1 MEYKFIKTEY
11 LDSVSQGD
19 PEIIREIVQMFK
31 EQTIE
36 IYKGMRSLLA
46 ENNYNSL
53 GLLAH
58 KVKSSV
64 TIMGME
70 DLALMLKTFEH
81 QAKEGKE
88 HELYESYITRF
99 KTETEAAISELEDY
113 VINRLNVK

>member
-1 MEYKFIKTEY
+1 MEYKFINTEY

-19 PEIIREIVQMFK
+19 PEIIREIVHMFK
-31 EQTIE
+31 DQTIE
-36 IYKGMRSLLA
+36 IYKGMRTFLS

-64 TIMGME
+64 TIMGMD

-88 HELYESYITRF
+88 PELYESYISRF
-99 KTETEAAISELEDY
+99 KTETEAAVAELEDY
-113 VINRLNVK
+113 VNNRLNMK